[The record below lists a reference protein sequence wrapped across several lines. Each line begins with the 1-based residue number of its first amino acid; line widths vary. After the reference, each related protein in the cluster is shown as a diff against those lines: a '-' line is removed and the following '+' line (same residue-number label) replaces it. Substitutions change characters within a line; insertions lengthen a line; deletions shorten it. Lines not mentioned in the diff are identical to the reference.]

1 MKEYNDNIQELKA
14 KKIQLKKL
22 NNEREAIISKYTKTT
37 VSSPKVFYKKVY
49 DPRKKKF
56 IRKAFIDENK
66 DIKGKNKKQEPMLE
80 LQIELEESGLDVEI
94 KRIKKE
100 IEEINSIIHEME
112 EPLSKLKGYGK
123 KVYFYQLKG
132 LSKTKAVERVAEEEN
147 VTSIT
152 IWRNIRRNK

>member
-1 MKEYNDNIQELKA
+1 MNEYNDTIQE
-14 KKIQLKKL
+14 KKVKEIQLKKL
-22 NNEREAIISKYTKTT
+22 KNEREAIVSKYTKTT

-80 LQIELEESGLDVEI
+80 LQIELEESGLDIEI

-100 IEEINSIIHEME
+100 IEELYSILREME
-112 EPLSKLKGYGK
+112 EHLRHLKRYSKKLY
-123 KVYFYQLKG
+123 YYQLQG
-132 LSKTKAVERVAEEEN
+132 LNKTTAVEKVAE
-147 VTSIT
+147 
-152 IWRNIRRNK
+152 